1 MEGVYSLGEGNDKGL
16 LPSYPPVLCKKRLW
30 STILPDREFTLEQEI
45 KKRVYSRAKSTKI
58 FSVGNERN
66 VGAGIPEN

>member
-58 FSVGNERN
+58 FSVRDIFD
-66 VGAGIPEN
+66 AHHLSLH

>member
-1 MEGVYSLGEGNDKGL
+1 MEGVYSLGEDNDKGL

-58 FSVGNERN
+58 FSVVEGSLAIRKP
-66 VGAGIPEN
+66 G